1 MHKQELQNLPKLFKI
16 DDKWIKELTSIT
28 YLIIIITDRGLKNPQ
43 TSMKFQLRISIETRL
58 III

>member
-28 YLIIIITDRGLKNPQ
+28 YLIIKITDRGLKNPR
-43 TSMKFQLRISIETRL
+43 TSTKFQLRISIETR
-58 III
+58 